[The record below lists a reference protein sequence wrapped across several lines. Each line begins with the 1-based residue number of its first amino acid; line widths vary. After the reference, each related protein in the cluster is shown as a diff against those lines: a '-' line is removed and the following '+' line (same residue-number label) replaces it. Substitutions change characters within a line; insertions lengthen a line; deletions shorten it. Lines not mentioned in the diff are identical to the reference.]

1 MIIIFFCS
9 LLTVMPAE
17 AENDHLLI
25 NELMQSNVDCIMDD
39 LNDFPD
45 SWVELYNPTDITVS
59 LQDYRLGI
67 TPLADEAWHL
77 PSHQIA
83 PHGFALIYCDKVDEG
98 FHAPFRLE
106 FGKGGEIYLFHGV
119 NIVDKLTD
127 LTKQPAPNI
136 AYGRVTDGSDI
147 WGYQAVPTPGFANCE
162 HTCEAILGEPVF
174 SLPGIVKSNGGIIS
188 LTLSLPKD
196 VPEETEIR
204 YTIDGSEPTLTNGYL
219 YDGQPLKISTTQI
232 IRAKLFCEGWLS
244 PRSTTH
250 SYIFHSREMT
260 LPVVSITMDERFL
273 TDPRIGIY
281 VSGAYNKGKPNYDY
295 NWRRPANIE
304 LFESEGNESVLNQ
317 LSEIRVMGGASR
329 KRPLKSLILYAHKR
343 FGKKRFKYEF
353 FPDQKPGLTDF
364 KSVVLRNA
372 GNDYDHLYMRDAV
385 IQRSMAQN
393 VDLDWQAWSPAII
406 YINGKYKGILNI
418 RERSTEDNIYTNYE
432 GLTDIDMV
440 ENWKEL
446 KTGDWNQYER
456 LLEYVNAGNHTLE
469 EYGEWIDWQEF
480 INLMIMNLY
489 FNNQDFPA
497 NNIVM
502 WRPKSEDGR
511 WRFVAKDTDFGL
523 GIWNAPV
530 YYNTIEWLYTP
541 GYDKNRNSG
550 NKPEATLLF
559 RTMMENED
567 FRREFIDRASIY
579 MGDFLNE
586 RGVCNLW
593 ESMYKKIEAE
603 LPFHLTM
610 YNFSMNNYQNE
621 MKDAFS
627 WVEERTMWFYQ
638 QLGYF
643 YQLGSPLYLTIN
655 KGLSMNQSISFT
667 FNHVK
672 LTSGSFDGCFFPNR
686 KIILSA
692 DESLEGDTV
701 TGWEVCKTINGN
713 TTKEIVTGKTLTMTM
728 PFCDLFSVNAIIGNS
743 SGISETLNRRWS
755 WKNSDGQIIVSG
767 VDSGTHVSLYD
778 MRGMVVAKTTAS
790 DQTVTMSGLP
800 EGYYIMKVGDE
811 VVKVKL

>member
-1 MIIIFFCS
+1 
-9 LLTVMPAE
+9 MPAE

>member
-1 MIIIFFCS
+1 
-9 LLTVMPAE
+9 MPAE

-25 NELMQSNVDCIMDD
+25 NEFMQSNVDCIMDD

-136 AYGRVTDGSDI
+136 AYGRVTDGSDM

-162 HTCEAILGEPVF
+162 HTCEEILGEPVF

-244 PRSTTH
+244 PRSKTH

-353 FPDQKPGLTDF
+353 FADQKPGLTDF

-456 LLEYVNAGNHTLE
+456 LLEYIDAGNHTLE

-593 ESMYKKIEAE
+593 ESMYKKIKAE

-638 QLGYF
+638 QLGDF

-655 KGLSMNQSISFT
+655 KELSMNQSISFI

-672 LTSGSFDGCFFPNR
+672 LSSGSFDGCFFPNR

-692 DESLEGDTV
+692 DEPLEGDTV

-728 PFCDLFSVNAIIGNS
+728 PFCDLLSVNAIIGDS
-743 SGISETLNRRWS
+743 SGIPETLNRRWS

-790 DQTVTMSGLP
+790 DQTVTISGLP
-800 EGYYIMKVGDE
+800 EGIYIMKVGDE